1 MASLQH
7 RAGLAQATLGAAR
20 YMGAALLLFS
30 MGGCLNPF
38 PPTATEQG
46 KTQPRLA
53 ERPQEADT
61 VRGAGEPAVVTL
73 PISGRFQERLAS
85 QGDPLPHDIVV
96 PKTNF
101 SNVPVTAALQAVL
114 NRADISLTMDKDYGD
129 HAVSI
134 LNLHGPLDQV
144 VERVC
149 DAGRVYCRF
158 HNGAIELRDEETFII
173 EMPPIPA
180 DAQNSIADSIGNLAG
195 GDTKVDR
202 DGGNIIYTA
211 DMAGQMKV
219 QQYLSQLR
227 RGRPLVVMQLYIWEV
242 RLNDSTQAGIRF
254 DSTRLDSF
262 GIGGTDVRPIA
273 SVNGLGGAGDASIP
287 STLQSAATSGALTLG
302 ATFKGAVDAGAIISF
317 LQTQGTVETVSNP
330 QLTFV
335 SGTKSEFSIGG
346 KQNYIS
352 GVGQLVGTTA
362 VTGGN
367 SNNTGVGTNTVQTD
381 EIETGISVKIN
392 GAYEGGVVF
401 GEMSIE
407 DVTLL
412 GFDRVPSG
420 GTEIQLPRTQE
431 RKLSTI
437 IRLRPGDTLL
447 LAGLR
452 STNDD
457 RSLNGVPTGL
467 FGILP
472 FSSNKSTENREM
484 VIMLRP
490 AIIRFADAEGPDK
503 IEPVARISASPTA
516 DKENGVQNA
525 LGAADAIAANADPGL
540 VVEPASAPAR
550 LPRPAAPAASPVAL
564 PASAINANGQV
575 STGGLQRA
583 FADMDDTPPT
593 QVQP

>member
-1 MASLQH
+1 MTSLY
-7 RAGLAQATLGAAR
+7 RCAGLARAKFVASCIVGSAVIVL
-20 YMGAALLLFS
+20 ALTS
-30 MGGCLNPF
+30 CMSPW

-46 KTQPRLA
+46 TTQPRLA
-53 ERPQEADT
+53 DRPQEADT

-73 PISGRFQERLAS
+73 PIAGRFQERLAS
-85 QGDPLPHDIVV
+85 QGDPLPHNITV

-101 SNVPVTAALQAVL
+101 SNVPVTSALQAVL
-114 NRADISLTMDKDYGD
+114 SKADISLTMDKDYGD
-129 HAVSI
+129 RTVSI
-134 LNLHGPLDQV
+134 LNLNGPLDQV
-144 VERVC
+144 VERIC
-149 DAGRVYCRF
+149 DAGRVYCRYR
-158 HNGAIELRDEETFII
+158 NGAIELSEEETFII
-173 EMPPIPA
+173 EMPPIPS

-195 GDTKVDR
+195 GDSKVDR

-211 DMAGQMKV
+211 SMAGQMKV

-254 DSTRLDSF
+254 DSNSLDNF
-262 GIGGTDVRPIA
+262 GIGATKVSPVA
-273 SVNGLGGAGDASIP
+273 SINGLGGATDPSVV
-287 STLQSAATSGALTLG
+287 STLKSAAISGAVSLG
-302 ATFKGAVDAGAIISF
+302 ATFKGPIDAGAIISF

-352 GVGQLVGTTA
+352 GVGQLVGSTN

-367 SNNTGVGTNTVQTD
+367 ANNTGVGTNTVQTD

-452 STNDD
+452 STSDD
-457 RSLNGVPTGL
+457 RTLNGVPTGL

-490 AIIRFADAEGPDK
+490 AIIRFADAEGTDK
-503 IEPVARISASPTA
+503 IEPVAKLSASPVA
-516 DKENGVQNA
+516 DKENAVQNA
-525 LGAADAIAANADPGL
+525 QNASDAIVSEPTLAATKPGSKSTQTL
-540 VVEPASAPAR
+540 AP
-550 LPRPAAPAASPVAL
+550 SNNT
-564 PASAINANGQV
+564 INDNGQV
-575 STGGLQRA
+575 SAGSLQDT
-583 FADMDDTPPT
+583 FADMDKSSTMVRP
-593 QVQP
+593 